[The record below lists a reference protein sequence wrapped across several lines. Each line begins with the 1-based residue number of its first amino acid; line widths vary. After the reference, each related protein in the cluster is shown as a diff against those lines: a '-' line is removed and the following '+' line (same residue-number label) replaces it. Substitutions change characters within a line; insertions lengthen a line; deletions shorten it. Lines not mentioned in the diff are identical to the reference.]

1 MLRANFLIW
10 LNRYSIMEHLL
21 TILCSYRDMVSFS
34 VVFTG
39 GSFCLE
45 NVLDNSYSSVW
56 SFSNTRQMP
65 RCNHM
70 ALTMSPTR
78 LVIDFTNQVNSKT
91 GRKMENK
98 LHFERKIILHVEN
111 MIKSIEN
118 LEIAKRMWQT
128 EDQLHT
134 QRLGDCLHKKDKRNL
149 IPAPNERIQR
159 KGAMPRQNYW
169 ETFYMV
175 SV

>member
-1 MLRANFLIW
+1 
-10 LNRYSIMEHLL
+10 
-21 TILCSYRDMVSFS
+21 
-34 VVFTG
+34 
-39 GSFCLE
+39 
-45 NVLDNSYSSVW
+45 
-56 SFSNTRQMP
+56 
-65 RCNHM
+65 M

-149 IPAPNERIQR
+149 IPAPNERI
-159 KGAMPRQNYW
+159 
-169 ETFYMV
+169 
-175 SV
+175 